1 MSQTVSLRLPDATA
15 ERLRRVAR
23 RAGRS
28 VNEVASRQI
37 EESLRL
43 GEFADIEF
51 RDFGGERHACIK
63 GHLQVWQLIMIAR
76 CYEMD
81 PQRTADHFQ
90 WPVRRVLAGLH
101 YYEAFPEEIDLP
113 LAENDAMDFES
124 LKRILP
130 NVILIQVPID
140 QAAPIA
146 VAETQP

>member
-28 VNEVASRQI
+28 VNAVGARWI

-51 RDFGGERHACIK
+51 RDFGAERHACIK
-63 GHLQVWQLIMIAR
+63 GHLQVWLFIMVAR
-76 CYEMD
+76 CYDMD

-90 WPVRRVLAGLH
+90 WPVSSVLAGLH
-101 YYEAFPEEIDLP
+101 YYEAFPEEIDIP
-113 LAENDAMDFES
+113 LAENDAMDWES
-124 LKRILP
+124 LKRLLP
-130 NVILIQVPID
+130 DAILIQI
-140 QAAPIA
+140 PIA
-146 VAETQP
+146 PVGPVVAGAAS